1 MSRLKKTV
9 AHILVCNHKHCLKRG
24 ARDSIKELRT
34 SLREHELR
42 RSVMVSTVGCLD
54 QCSDGPV
61 MCVYPEGIWYREVDK
76 ATARAIVEKHIV
88 CGQVIDRHL
97 LHDITEAR
105 AKHTVSSNFDDNDAP
120 LDESVE

>member
-9 AHILVCNHKHCLKRG
+9 AHILVCDHKHCLKRG
-24 ARDSIKELRT
+24 ARASIKELRA

-42 RSVMVSTVGCLD
+42 RHVLVSTIGCLD

-61 MCVYPEGIWYREVDK
+61 MCVYPEGIWYREVD
-76 ATARAIVEKHIV
+76 AVTARAIVDEHIV
-88 CGQVIDRHL
+88 RGQIIDRHL

-105 AKHTVSSNFDDNDAP
+105 AKHPILNNFDNNDAP
-120 LDESVE
+120 QDGSAK